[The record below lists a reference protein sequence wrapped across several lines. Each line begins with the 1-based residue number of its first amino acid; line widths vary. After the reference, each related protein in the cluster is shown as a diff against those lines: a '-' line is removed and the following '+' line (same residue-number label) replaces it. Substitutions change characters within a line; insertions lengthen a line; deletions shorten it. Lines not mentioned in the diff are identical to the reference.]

1 MHRENSGKRF
11 SKGSRITY
19 LFKTEVKIAL
29 GQKKVVVK
37 NIQFLGKLIFVI
49 YIGVFEY
56 GSNAPWKNKYQY
68 L

>member
-1 MHRENSGKRF
+1 M
-11 SKGSRITY
+11 
-19 LFKTEVKIAL
+19 FKTEVKIAL

-56 GSNAPWKNKYQY
+56 GSNAP
-68 L
+68 